1 MHAVQMANSKGAATS
16 YAIAAVAIMPSLPW
30 QSWLDIGLAVA
41 GIVLAIIRSLVEL
54 HRLKTYRR
62 LSRAKPIKWSWWG
75 GGAVLLAIVA
85 VSLLGCTSTQ
95 LQTESAQALS
105 VAAAS
110 KRLSANK
117 AHIEQIVASKEYT
130 DAQQQTLLST
140 RTAVDGFAAQLAEYG
155 LLGNLSADTLNNAI
169 ASAPYLLAS
178 YLDVAEAIR
187 ASKAVLDDNRQ
198 QFSAGEWYFVE
209 SAWTDAKAVNG
220 YVVSRLG
227 LAGDGTTEDA
237 QRQQMMRDALELL
250 PSVIQLG
257 IALAK

>member
-1 MHAVQMANSKGAATS
+1 MSRTDRPPSACD
-16 YAIAAVAIMPSLPW
+16 IAVAGGGIL
-30 QSWLDIGLAVA
+30 GLAVA
-41 GIVLAIIRSLVEL
+41 RELAAREPDARIILLEAEDKLAAHQSSHNSGVVHAGVYYEPGSLRARLCVE
-54 HRLKTYRR
+54 
-62 LSRAKPIKWSWWG
+62 G
-75 GGAVLLAIVA
+75 
-85 VSLLGCTSTQ
+85 
-95 LQTESAQALS
+95 
-105 VAAAS
+105 
-110 KRLSANK
+110 
-117 AHIEQIVASKEYT
+117 
-130 DAQQQTLLST
+130 
-140 RTAVDGFAAQLAEYG
+140 AAQLAEYG

-187 ASKAVLDDNRQ
+187 ASKVVLDDNRQ

-227 LAGDGTTEDA
+227 LAGDDTAEDA